1 MKYPGGITTKNNNY
15 IKYNNRGM
23 SLEEDINC
31 SNEYYLVNNKAVIH
45 KKPTPIQITK
55 VDYNKRNDAIIKE
68 AFFKTPS
75 TTDYNG
81 IYKGKYIDFE
91 AKETKSKTSFP
102 LKNIHAHQIEHI
114 KSIIEHK
121 GIAFLIIRFTN
132 LDKTFLLKGE
142 SLLEFINK
150 NNRRSIPISYF
161 HEYGF
166 LIENNYNPR
175 LDYLKIIDEIYF
187 GGDHYGQK

>member
-1 MKYPGGITTKNNNY
+1 
-15 IKYNNRGM
+15 M

-102 LKNIHAHQIEHI
+102 
-114 KSIIEHK
+114 
-121 GIAFLIIRFTN
+121 
-132 LDKTFLLKGE
+132 
-142 SLLEFINK
+142 
-150 NNRRSIPISYF
+150 
-161 HEYGF
+161 
-166 LIENNYNPR
+166 
-175 LDYLKIIDEIYF
+175 
-187 GGDHYGQK
+187 